1 MCVCVCVRSKMLGP
15 DVTGGLG
22 WLSAPC
28 RTVTVFWP
36 VLIGCYWIRWGEES
50 ISALRI
56 TGHLYLCV

>member
-1 MCVCVCVRSKMLGP
+1 MLGP